1 MYTLQQYLLSLSDP
15 YGLTHSLGEITL
27 CLSEEGRPLYT
38 VGNSAATFRI
48 RHEGRQ
54 KALRCYFRPRP
65 NLEAIYGKGYLSE
78 ELFLYETPTTG
89 HWVDVVLTEWIEG
102 CTLTE
107 AIRTAAEAH
116 DRAALLQLAERFDRL
131 ALKLL
136 TDNCAHG
143 DLKPDN
149 LILDK
154 EGILHLIDH
163 DATYLPRF
171 RGMISPELGTAAFQH
186 PARTA
191 EDFNERLDDYPAAL
205 LSTALH
211 ALALDPTLYDRY
223 GARDGLL
230 FDPRHIHHDEAYREA
245 LLLFEIHG
253 LPYSYRIAQG
263 LTRATW
269 SQRDLI
275 PIFAA
280 LTRDEVVMPHTLPQP
295 YVELGRWGYGTI
307 QGVVVPPVFDWACD
321 FSEGLAAVR
330 MGSHWHFI
338 DPTGAVVL
346 HCPPCKVVKP
356 FRNGLAIIYDEERN
370 YKMDKS
376 GRLFDF

>member
-1 MYTLQQYLLSLSDP
+1 
-15 YGLTHSLGEITL
+15 
-27 CLSEEGRPLYT
+27 
-38 VGNSAATFRI
+38 
-48 RHEGRQ
+48 
-54 KALRCYFRPRP
+54 
-65 NLEAIYGKGYLSE
+65 
-78 ELFLYETPTTG
+78 
-89 HWVDVVLTEWIEG
+89 
-102 CTLTE
+102 
-107 AIRTAAEAH
+107 
-116 DRAALLQLAERFDRL
+116 
-131 ALKLL
+131 L
-136 TDNCAHG
+136 TDNRAHG
-143 DLKPDN
+143 DLKPDT
-149 LILDK
+149 LIFDND
-154 EGILHLIDH
+154 GHLHLIDH
-163 DATYLPRF
+163 DATYLPAC
-171 RGMISPELGTAAFQH
+171 RGMSSPELGTAAFKH

-191 EDFNERLDDYPAAL
+191 ADFNERLDDYPAAL
-205 LSTALH
+205 ISTALH

-223 GARDGLL
+223 AERDVLL

-280 LTRDEVVMPHTLPQP
+280 LTRDEVTMPHTLPQP

-307 QGVVVPPVFDWACD
+307 QGVVIPPVFDWACD

-338 DPTGAVVL
+338 DPTGTVVL

-356 FRNGLAIIYDEERN
+356 FTNGFSIIYDEERS
-370 YKMDKS
+370 YKMDKN

>member
-1 MYTLQQYLLSLSDP
+1 MYTLRQYLCSLSDP
-15 YGLTHSLGEITL
+15 YGLTRSLGEIEL
-27 CLSEEGRPLYT
+27 CLSEEGQPLYT
-38 VGNSAATFRI
+38 VGNSAAIFRI
-48 RHEGRQ
+48 RHEGRM

-65 NLEAIYGKGYLSE
+65 RLQAIYGKAYLSE
-78 ELFLYETPTTG
+78 ELFLYDTPTSG
-89 HWVDVVLTEWIEG
+89 RWVDVVLTEWIEG
-102 CTLTE
+102 RTLTE
-107 AIRTAAEAH
+107 AIHTAAEAH
-116 DRAALLQLAERFDRL
+116 DHAAFRTLAERFDRL
-131 ALKLL
+131 ALELL
-136 TDNCAHG
+136 TDNRAHG

-149 LILDK
+149 LILDND
-154 EGILHLIDH
+154 GRLHLIDH
-163 DATYLPRF
+163 DATYLPAF
-171 RGMISPELGTAAFQH
+171 RGMSSPELGTAAFQH

-191 EDFNERLDDYPAAL
+191 ADFNERLDDYPAAL
-205 LSTALH
+205 ISTALH

-223 GARDGLL
+223 AERDGLL

-275 PIFAA
+275 PFFAA
-280 LTRDEVVMPHTLPQP
+280 LTRDEVTMPHTLPQP

-307 QGVVVPPVFDWACD
+307 QGVVIPPVFDWACD

-338 DPTGAVVL
+338 DPTGTVVL

-356 FRNGLAIIYDEERN
+356 FTNGFSIIYDEERS
-370 YKMDKS
+370 YKMDKN